1 MPLGTM
7 QCIASV
13 CLAQKNDTS
22 TAGYCNSGVPMT
34 LDESG
39 ALWSGLGGI
48 FVGHPNFS
56 RMLFRLVVALPTGPV
71 SASNGQLA
79 QYARLWNR
87 HLAPHS

>member
-1 MPLGTM
+1 MRLGTM

-22 TAGYCNSGVPMT
+22 TASYCNSGVPMT

-39 ALWSGLGGI
+39 ALWSGGLGGI

-56 RMLFRLVVALPTGPV
+56 QLHFRLVVVLPTGQFRRQ
-71 SASNGQLA
+71 SGS
-79 QYARLWNR
+79 
-87 HLAPHS
+87 